1 MTWSSNGCTRKDLK
15 DKSDIYI
22 GVSCNCDEPS
32 ITTLVYDDQGLF
44 HYIPPVVI
52 ISHEQQYTWKTV
64 LEPVFYSFMFV
75 LLDFLIAIAW
85 GIKEDMKSS
94 QETPQVRKQRRLT
107 RLITKRMSM
116 AKQVVPIFDPE
127 AMINVKNGKV
137 QEDTSQPTRRALIET
152 GNPTHTEANGARN
165 LFSNPDTQQNVH
177 IAQTVNTQPNDDHP
191 LKSAVPAN
199 KAEET

>member
-1 MTWSSNGCTRKDLK
+1 
-15 DKSDIYI
+15 
-22 GVSCNCDEPS
+22 
-32 ITTLVYDDQGLF
+32 
-44 HYIPPVVI
+44 
-52 ISHEQQYTWKTV
+52 
-64 LEPVFYSFMFV
+64 
-75 LLDFLIAIAW
+75 
-85 GIKEDMKSS
+85 
-94 QETPQVRKQRRLT
+94 
-107 RLITKRMSM
+107 MSM